1 MNHPEA
7 NSAMDAA
14 QLKADIVLLIDLITE
29 HSRKVELV
37 THEDLQDEFLSKAP
51 LQQPIPVSQIKAEY
65 EAIPEME
72 RKLRNKADDSP
83 EEKER
88 RRLIS
93 RRQMFGSLFSG
104 ELSLADLKEEPAEAE
119 SAPREITPEYFE
131 TVLAE
136 VLKGQYGIEELTSW
150 DSKHY
155 YHFSPLLSASYAR
168 LLSTQNNPYEQILD
182 TVRESSRVYPRPV
195 GVFTFEFAPF
205 RIDPT
210 VIQDVL
216 DRIAED
222 PNAKDIRVT
231 VTSAGTVYLYSSTYL
246 EDAMADFLAEEMDQG
261 EAQML

>member
-1 MNHPEA
+1 MNHPDT
-7 NSAMDAA
+7 NSVTDAA

-37 THEDLQDEFLSKAP
+37 MHEDLRDEFLSKAP
-51 LQQPIPVSQIKAEY
+51 MQQPIPVSQIKAEY

-119 SAPREITPEYFE
+119 PAPREITPEYFE

-136 VLKGQYGIEELTSW
+136 VLKGQYGIEDLTSW

-210 VIQDVL
+210 IIQDVL

-261 EAQML
+261 DAQML

>member
-1 MNHPEA
+1 
-7 NSAMDAA
+7 
-14 QLKADIVLLIDLITE
+14 
-29 HSRKVELV
+29 
-37 THEDLQDEFLSKAP
+37 
-51 LQQPIPVSQIKAEY
+51 
-65 EAIPEME
+65 
-72 RKLRNKADDSP
+72 
-83 EEKER
+83 
-88 RRLIS
+88 
-93 RRQMFGSLFSG
+93 MFGSLFSG

-136 VLKGQYGIEELTSW
+136 VLKGQYGIEDLTSW

-222 PNAKDIRVT
+222 PNVKDIRVT

>member
-1 MNHPEA
+1 M
-7 NSAMDAA
+7 
-14 QLKADIVLLIDLITE
+14 IDYATPA
-29 HSRKVELV
+29 R
-37 THEDLQDEFLSKAP
+37 
-51 LQQPIPVSQIKAEY
+51 
-65 EAIPEME
+65 AI
-72 RKLRNKADDSP
+72 LRNKADDSP

-136 VLKGQYGIEELTSW
+136 VLKGQYGIEDLTSW

>member
-1 MNHPEA
+1 MNHPDT
-7 NSAMDAA
+7 NSVTDAA

-37 THEDLQDEFLSKAP
+37 THEDLRDEFLSKAP
-51 LQQPIPVSQIKAEY
+51 MQQPIPVSQI
-65 EAIPEME
+65 
-72 RKLRNKADDSP
+72 KADDSP

-119 SAPREITPEYFE
+119 PAPREITPEYFE

-136 VLKGQYGIEELTSW
+136 VLKGQYGIEDLTSW

-210 VIQDVL
+210 IIQDVL

-261 EAQML
+261 DAQML

>member
-14 QLKADIVLLIDLITE
+14 QLKADIVLLIYLITE

-119 SAPREITPEYFE
+119 SAPRELTPKYSKVSTALKISRAGIASTITISLRCFLPRTPDCFLRR
-131 TVLAE
+131 T
-136 VLKGQYGIEELTSW
+136 ILTSRFW
-150 DSKHY
+150 TRFAKVPASIRVPSEC
-155 YHFSPLLSASYAR
+155 SPLNL
-168 LLSTQNNPYEQILD
+168 
-182 TVRESSRVYPRPV
+182 RPS
-195 GVFTFEFAPF
+195 GS
-205 RIDPT
+205 
-210 VIQDVL
+210 
-216 DRIAED
+216 
-222 PNAKDIRVT
+222 IRP
-231 VTSAGTVYLYSSTYL
+231 
-246 EDAMADFLAEEMDQG
+246 
-261 EAQML
+261 

>member
-1 MNHPEA
+1 MNHPDT
-7 NSAMDAA
+7 NSVTDAA

-37 THEDLQDEFLSKAP
+37 THEDLRDEFLSKAP
-51 LQQPIPVSQIKAEY
+51 MQQPIPVSQIKAEY

-119 SAPREITPEYFE
+119 PAPREITPEYFE

-136 VLKGQYGIEELTSW
+136 VLKGQYGIEDLTSW

-155 YHFSPLLSASYAR
+155 YHFSP

-210 VIQDVL
+210 IIQDVL

-261 EAQML
+261 DAQML

>member
-1 MNHPEA
+1 
-7 NSAMDAA
+7 MDAA

-136 VLKGQYGIEELTSW
+136 VLKGQYGIASTITISLRCFLPRTPDCFLRRTILTSRFW
-150 DSKHY
+150 TRFAKVPASIRVPSEC
-155 YHFSPLLSASYAR
+155 SPLNLRPS
-168 LLSTQNNPYEQILD
+168 
-182 TVRESSRVYPRPV
+182 ESIRP
-195 GVFTFEFAPF
+195 
-205 RIDPT
+205 
-210 VIQDVL
+210 
-216 DRIAED
+216 
-222 PNAKDIRVT
+222 
-231 VTSAGTVYLYSSTYL
+231 
-246 EDAMADFLAEEMDQG
+246 
-261 EAQML
+261 

>member
-136 VLKGQYGIEELTSW
+136 VLKGQYGIEDLTSW

-155 YHFSPLLSASYAR
+155 YHFSPAAFCLVRQTAFYAEQSLRADFGHGSRKFPRLSASR
-168 LLSTQNNPYEQILD
+168 RSVHL
-182 TVRESSRVYPRPV
+182 
-195 GVFTFEFAPF
+195 
-205 RIDPT
+205 
-210 VIQDVL
+210 
-216 DRIAED
+216 
-222 PNAKDIRVT
+222 
-231 VTSAGTVYLYSSTYL
+231 
-246 EDAMADFLAEEMDQG
+246 
-261 EAQML
+261 

>member
-1 MNHPEA
+1 MPT
-7 NSAMDAA
+7 
-14 QLKADIVLLIDLITE
+14 LRK
-29 HSRKVELV
+29 SR
-37 THEDLQDEFLSKAP
+37 
-51 LQQPIPVSQIKAEY
+51 
-65 EAIPEME
+65 
-72 RKLRNKADDSP
+72 RKLSP
-83 EEKER
+83 H
-88 RRLIS
+88 
-93 RRQMFGSLFSG
+93 
-104 ELSLADLKEEPAEAE
+104 P
-119 SAPREITPEYFE
+119 EITPEYFE

-136 VLKGQYGIEELTSW
+136 VLKGQYGIEDLTSW

>member
-136 VLKGQYGIEELTSW
+136 VLKGQYGIEDLTSW

-155 YHFSPLLSASYAR
+155 YHLPRTPDCFLRRTILTSRFWTRFAKVPASIRVPSECSPLNLRPS
-168 LLSTQNNPYEQILD
+168 
-182 TVRESSRVYPRPV
+182 ESIRP
-195 GVFTFEFAPF
+195 
-205 RIDPT
+205 
-210 VIQDVL
+210 
-216 DRIAED
+216 
-222 PNAKDIRVT
+222 
-231 VTSAGTVYLYSSTYL
+231 
-246 EDAMADFLAEEMDQG
+246 
-261 EAQML
+261 

>member
-1 MNHPEA
+1 MNHPDT
-7 NSAMDAA
+7 NSVTDAA

-37 THEDLQDEFLSKAP
+37 THEDLRDEFLSKAP
-51 LQQPIPVSQIKAEY
+51 MQQPIPVSQIKAEY

-119 SAPREITPEYFE
+119 PAPREITPEYFE

-136 VLKGQYGIEELTSW
+136 VLKG
-150 DSKHY
+150 
-155 YHFSPLLSASYAR
+155 
-168 LLSTQNNPYEQILD
+168 
-182 TVRESSRVYPRPV
+182 
-195 GVFTFEFAPF
+195 
-205 RIDPT
+205 
-210 VIQDVL
+210 
-216 DRIAED
+216 
-222 PNAKDIRVT
+222 
-231 VTSAGTVYLYSSTYL
+231 
-246 EDAMADFLAEEMDQG
+246 
-261 EAQML
+261 

>member
-136 VLKGQYGIEELTSW
+136 VLKGQYGIEDLTSW
-150 DSKHY
+150 DSKHLPFLSAAFCLVRQTAFY
-155 YHFSPLLSASYAR
+155 AEQSLRADFGHGSRKFPRLSASR
-168 LLSTQNNPYEQILD
+168 RSVHL
-182 TVRESSRVYPRPV
+182 
-195 GVFTFEFAPF
+195 
-205 RIDPT
+205 
-210 VIQDVL
+210 
-216 DRIAED
+216 
-222 PNAKDIRVT
+222 
-231 VTSAGTVYLYSSTYL
+231 
-246 EDAMADFLAEEMDQG
+246 
-261 EAQML
+261 

>member
-119 SAPREITPEYFE
+119 SAPREITPE
-131 TVLAE
+131 
-136 VLKGQYGIEELTSW
+136 
-150 DSKHY
+150 
-155 YHFSPLLSASYAR
+155 
-168 LLSTQNNPYEQILD
+168 
-182 TVRESSRVYPRPV
+182 
-195 GVFTFEFAPF
+195 
-205 RIDPT
+205 
-210 VIQDVL
+210 
-216 DRIAED
+216 
-222 PNAKDIRVT
+222 
-231 VTSAGTVYLYSSTYL
+231 
-246 EDAMADFLAEEMDQG
+246 
-261 EAQML
+261 

>member
-93 RRQMFGSLFSG
+93 RRQMFGSLFS
-104 ELSLADLKEEPAEAE
+104 
-119 SAPREITPEYFE
+119 EIGRAH
-131 TVLAE
+131 V
-136 VLKGQYGIEELTSW
+136 
-150 DSKHY
+150 
-155 YHFSPLLSASYAR
+155 
-168 LLSTQNNPYEQILD
+168 
-182 TVRESSRVYPRPV
+182 
-195 GVFTFEFAPF
+195 
-205 RIDPT
+205 
-210 VIQDVL
+210 
-216 DRIAED
+216 
-222 PNAKDIRVT
+222 
-231 VTSAGTVYLYSSTYL
+231 
-246 EDAMADFLAEEMDQG
+246 
-261 EAQML
+261 

>member
-136 VLKGQYGIEELTSW
+136 VLKGQYGIEYLTSW

-205 RIDPT
+205 RSN
-210 VIQDVL
+210 
-216 DRIAED
+216 R
-222 PNAKDIRVT
+222 
-231 VTSAGTVYLYSSTYL
+231 
-246 EDAMADFLAEEMDQG
+246 
-261 EAQML
+261 